1 MKPLH
6 IRALGAA
13 VLVAAATLGSAAP
26 AQASEAPAASVR
38 ASASN
43 ALPGRPVGMGKLTVF
58 GFDIYNARLWAG
70 SDFAQDAYTRH
81 AFALEL
87 AYLRDFNGDL
97 IAQRSLKEMKRIESF
112 SAEQGDRWLAE
123 MVRVFPDVRRG
134 DRLTGVHLPGVGVRF
149 LQNDQV
155 VGEVRDTAFARI
167 FMGIWLS
174 PRTSEPQLRR
184 QLLAEV
190 AN

>member
-1 MKPLH
+1 
-6 IRALGAA
+6 
-13 VLVAAATLGSAAP
+13 
-26 AQASEAPAASVR
+26 
-38 ASASN
+38 
-43 ALPGRPVGMGKLTVF
+43 
-58 GFDIYNARLWAG
+58 
-70 SDFAQDAYTRH
+70 
-81 AFALEL
+81 
-87 AYLRDFNGDL
+87 
-97 IAQRSLKEMKRIESF
+97 
-112 SAEQGDRWLAE
+112 

-149 LQNDQV
+149 LHNDQV